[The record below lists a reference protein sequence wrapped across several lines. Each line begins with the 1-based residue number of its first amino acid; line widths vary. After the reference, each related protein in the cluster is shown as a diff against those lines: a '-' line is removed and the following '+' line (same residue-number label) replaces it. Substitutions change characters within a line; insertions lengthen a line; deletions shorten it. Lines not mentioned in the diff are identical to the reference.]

1 VSMNALSITL
11 TPQQLRRA
19 ADIKERID
27 QLQTELVRVLGAS
40 TPAAAVAAPQTKR
53 KLSSA
58 SRARIAAAARARWAR
73 IKGNAGPKA
82 AAQIP
87 RRKMSAAAKARLA
100 AIARERWRKVR
111 AQGRTAL

>member
-1 VSMNALSITL
+1 MNALSITL

-40 TPAAAVAAPQTKR
+40 TPAAAVAAPQTRR

-58 SRARIAAAARARWAR
+58 ARARIAAAARARWAK
-73 IKGNAGPKA
+73 IKGNAGAKA
-82 AAQIP
+82 AAP
-87 RRKMSAAAKARLA
+87 LRKMSAAAKARLA

>member
-1 VSMNALSITL
+1 MNSLSINL

-27 QLQTELVRVLGAS
+27 QLQTELGRVLGAS
-40 TPAAAVAAPQTKR
+40 TPAARTPAAQNRRT
-53 KLSSA
+53 LSPA
-58 SRARIAAAARARWAR
+58 ARARIAAAARARWAKV
-73 IKGNAGPKA
+73 KGTVRPA
-82 AAQIP
+82 AAAP
-87 RRKMSAAAKARLA
+87 RRQMSAAAKARLA